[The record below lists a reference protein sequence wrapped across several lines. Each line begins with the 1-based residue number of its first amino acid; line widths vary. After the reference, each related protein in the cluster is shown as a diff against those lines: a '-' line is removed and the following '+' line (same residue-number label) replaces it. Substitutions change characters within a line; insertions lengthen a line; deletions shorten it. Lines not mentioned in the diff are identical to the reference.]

1 MLAYFQIG
9 NCTTQI
15 VMFGDSLVAGYGVL
29 PEESLPS
36 KLEKF
41 LKDKGQDIA
50 IINFGVSGNTT
61 TDGLARLDK
70 VTSLKPNYVIIV
82 LGGNDMLRGY
92 NPKITYDNLEKI
104 ILKFKE
110 EKIKIILTKVQAAT
124 NYGPFY
130 KGKFDQVY
138 DELEDKYS
146 IDTIPFF
153 MEYVIN
159 DPTAMQGDGIHPNSK
174 GIDIIVSKIGPMILK
189 IID

>member
-15 VMFGDSLVAGYGVL
+15 VMFGDSLVAGYGVS
-29 PEESLPS
+29 PQDSIPS
-36 KLEKF
+36 KLEKY
-41 LKDKGQDIA
+41 LKDQAQDVV
-50 IINFGVSGNTT
+50 IINAGVSGNTT
-61 TDGLARLDK
+61 TDGLARIDNI
-70 VTSLKPNYVIIV
+70 VNLKPNYVVIV

-104 ILKFKE
+104 IQKFKE

-130 KGKFDQVY
+130 KEKFDQVY
-138 DELEDKYS
+138 DELASKYS
-146 IDTIPFF
+146 LDTIPFF

-159 DPTAMQGDGIHPNSK
+159 DPTAMQADGIHPNAK
-174 GIDIIVSKIGPMILK
+174 GVDIIISKMGPMILK